1 MKEGRKLGVS
11 MVVGICIGAAI
22 GNVGLGLCLGICIG
36 AAIESNREDFEQ

>member
-1 MKEGRKLGVS
+1 